1 MIYLR
6 KFENYAAYEA
16 AKSSLIL
23 PNVSLTVD
31 NNTVHYNPSS
41 PTPPTPSVSIT
52 SIELNGEQVETP
64 FCDYGGN
71 VELYFSEPIS
81 FNELLNVVIEA
92 GVCDY
97 GETKIYRASI
107 VESGEGDIIIRWGDD
122 DGSLYFYRYSFE
134 GTVDHIDIGHNDYE
148 AYYNRIYIE

>member
-1 MIYLR
+1 MAIYLK
-6 KFENYAAYEA
+6 KFETQAAYEA
-16 AKSSLIL
+16 AQSGLIL

-64 FCDYGGN
+64 FCDYGGY

-81 FNELLNVVIEA
+81 FNELLNMVIE
-92 GVCDY
+92 GKICGD
-97 GETKIYRASI
+97 GETTINRAYLNPNTEE
-107 VESGEGDIIIRWGDD
+107 VQIIWGNYDN
-122 DGSLYFYRYSFE
+122 LYFDVNYFE
-134 GTVDHIDIGHNDYE
+134 GTIDHIDLSHSDYE
-148 AYYNRIYIE
+148 AYYNRIYFE